1 MKRMKQKD
9 WVASM
14 FCCPVCRSNNVHGTG
29 DFTVTEYECVC
40 LDCGQ
45 TFEEIMKLVGYKLVS
60 KSDQSEAAKTLLE
73 EHEENKTREWK
84 YDSKGNV
91 VLGGS
96 RIKLIEV

>member
-1 MKRMKQKD
+1 MKQKD

-60 KSDQSEAAKTLLE
+60 KSDQSNAAKDLLE
-73 EHEENKTREWK
+73 EHKEKDEGR
-84 YDSKGNV
+84 YDGKGNV
-91 VLGGS
+91 VLGLA
-96 RIKLIEV
+96 LIQI

>member
-14 FCCPVCRSNNVHGTG
+14 FCCPVCRSNNVQGTG

-60 KSDQSEAAKTLLE
+60 ESDQSQAAKTLLE
-73 EHEENKTREWK
+73 EHEEKDEGR
-84 YDSKGNV
+84 YDSKGNA